1 MERVYV
7 ESITNEE
14 VSQLPIGAFSGKIVV
29 IDRPEDVATACEQL
43 RQNPL
48 IGFDTE
54 TRPSFTK
61 GQTNKVSLL
70 QLSGPDTV
78 YLFRLNRIGFPET
91 LRSLLS
97 SRDHAKIGVG
107 VYDDVRGLRSLHR
120 FQPQNFIELQN
131 VAPRYGITE
140 KSLRKLAA
148 IILHFRISK
157 AQRLSNWEAQQLT
170 PAQQLYAATDA
181 WVGREIYIELSK
193 VSPLV
198 PVENRLTSDL

>member
-7 ESITNEE
+7 ESISNEE
-14 VSQLPIGAFSGKIVV
+14 VSQLPIGAFRGKIVV
-29 IDRPEDVATACEQL
+29 VDRPEDVASACEQL

-61 GQTNKVSLL
+61 GHTNKVSLL
-70 QLSGPDTV
+70 QLSIADTA
-78 YLFRLNRIGFPET
+78 YLFSLNRIGFPET
-91 LRSLLS
+91 LRALLS

-107 VYDDVRGLRSLHR
+107 VYDDVRGLRALHR

-181 WVGREIYIELSK
+181 WVGREIYIGLSK
-193 VSPLV
+193 VPPLA
-198 PVENRLTSDL
+198 PSESCLTTDL